1 MLRELHIENFALIQK
16 LTVPFGDGLNILTG
30 ETGAGKSI
38 IIDALNQV
46 LGERASS
53 ELVRSGEE
61 KAAVT
66 AVVEVDPAALA
77 RLAELGL
84 ETREGSVILQREI
97 YANGKSQA
105 RIDGRPV
112 NVAALREIGGML
124 VEIHGQ
130 HEHQALL
137 DENSHLSMVDAYGG
151 DELQAA
157 GIEYQG
163 AWQELSSLKKEIAGL
178 HGDQRERERLLDLLQ
193 YQVDEI
199 EQAALT
205 SGEEESLL
213 AELKL
218 LQNARKLLE
227 VCHYSYQALYEAE
240 GENPV
245 VEILGSVVAGL
256 KGFRELDGTLEQ
268 ACAQLEESLY
278 SVEDAAKQL
287 RTFADGFFY
296 DPQRQS
302 AVEAR
307 LELIYDLKR
316 KYADSI
322 EGILA
327 WRDERQAEIEGIR
340 NTEARHAQL
349 TEMIEAAA
357 AKAGKL
363 ALVLSSLRQGAGK
376 DLAEA
381 IVGELAYLQMAG
393 TRFHVEFTVS
403 DAEEGLPAAG
413 RKLAASATGID
424 NVRFLISPNP
434 GEPLKP
440 LAKIAS
446 GGEMSRIML
455 AILNVLAKLRPVHT
469 MIFDEIDAGIGGRAA
484 QAVAEKLAAVA
495 AQRQVI
501 CVSHLPQVSSMA
513 DTHLYIYKEQADE
526 RTLTKVARLDMEG
539 RVEELARML
548 GGAEVTV
555 ATREHAREMLSLA
568 SKAKLNNYK

>member
-539 RVEELARML
+539 RVEELARMRPRPDA
-548 GGAEVTV
+548 G
-555 ATREHAREMLSLA
+555 
-568 SKAKLNNYK
+568 

>member
-548 GGAEVTV
+548 GGAEVTA

-568 SKAKLNNYK
+568 SKAKLNN